1 MKVNINGQ
9 DMDVDILEVG
19 KRYKHLTSDTLWRIH
34 SMTSGLQ
41 NTIDVELVNRY
52 GDVMDR
58 ELLVSIT
65 PIMARVGTFVE
76 ISKEEFESRKNR

>member
-52 GDVMDR
+52 GDVMNN

-76 ISKEEFESRKNR
+76 ISKEEFESRKR